1 MLNNYK
7 GNSAHLKALKLARR
21 EQFITEALG
30 FLTLAA
36 GSLIV
41 ITLVNWSI
49 IGVFSAYQ

>member
-1 MLNNYK
+1 MN
-7 GNSAHLKALKLARR
+7 KARLEMIKRERR

-36 GSLIV
+36 AAMIV

>member
-1 MLNNYK
+1 MIK
-7 GNSAHLKALKLARR
+7 RERR
-21 EQFITEALG
+21 AQFMVEALG

>member
-7 GNSAHLKALKLARR
+7 GNSAHLKKQKQERI
-21 EQFITEALG
+21 EQVITEALG

-36 GSLIV
+36 GALIV